1 MNTINRSIRWH
12 GTDLETIEHCH
23 VIANGRDTR
32 IRGAI
37 IGSDFGLF
45 YRLKLDENGH
55 TRTVK
60 IERADGKVLELFSD
74 GAGGWSDDRAEPIS
88 ALRGCVDVDI
98 WPTPLTNSL
107 PIWRTDWTDQPL
119 RFAMAWIEPLEGTTS
134 KQGAVFPK
142 CEEPDFRHSQPIR
155 RQYMTSRRRWPGLHF
170 REMLRQ
176 QGANVFIV
184 QFAFIYG
191 PGQKSPPSV

>member
-1 MNTINRSIRWH
+1 MAGHRHDSCDTGEQCLINLNRSIRWR
-12 GTDLETIEHCH
+12 GLDLNTIEHCH
-23 VIANGRDTR
+23 IVANGRDTR

-37 IGSDFGLF
+37 VGPDFGLF

-88 ALRGCVDVDI
+88 ALRGCIDVDI

-107 PIWRTDWTDQPL
+107 PIWRTAFETEKPL
-119 RFAMAWIEPLEGTTS
+119 RFAMAWIDATTMEVKRSEQIYTRIDATHFRYQSANFEAQLELDADGMVTS
-134 KQGAVFPK
+134 
-142 CEEPDFRHSQPIR
+142 
-155 RQYMTSRRRWPGLHF
+155 YPGL
-170 REMLRQ
+170 
-176 QGANVFIV
+176 
-184 QFAFIYG
+184 FARD
-191 PGQKSPPSV
+191 